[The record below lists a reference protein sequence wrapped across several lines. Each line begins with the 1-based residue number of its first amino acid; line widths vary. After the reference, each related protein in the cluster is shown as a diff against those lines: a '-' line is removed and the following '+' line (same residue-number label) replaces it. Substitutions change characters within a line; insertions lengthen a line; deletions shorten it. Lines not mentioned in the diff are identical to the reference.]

1 MKITKTTLQYSR
13 EPIHPL
19 GFKGGHLDE
28 LWQITAAVE
37 ADGTLCTSGY
47 GVQSVLWSD
56 SAVFH
61 AFGPERS
68 NALMFETTQYA
79 LRRLEGET
87 LVQPEHMLR
96 GIFDDTL
103 AYAKRITGHTE
114 LRATFV
120 LNALTP
126 VDWALWKLWHRKQGC
141 AFRELVRPITDFLV
155 PRQRELGNIPL
166 ISYATGKKE
175 IEALADEGRS
185 LFKIKIGCDPDGRND
200 ADEMLQWDIARLA
213 QIHAILSRYATED
226 TACGH
231 PAYYLDAN
239 GRYDTPDRLL
249 RFLDAADR
257 IGALERIV
265 LLEEPFPENALQC
278 VDRIPVPV
286 AGDESAHSEVDAVR
300 LIEEYGY
307 SAIALK
313 PIAKT
318 LSVSLAV
325 LEQARRRGVQ
335 CFCADL
341 TVNPKMVEMNKLFA
355 SHLPMIMG
363 MNIGVFESNGSQNYL
378 NWVQMQAQSGLTE
391 KSFTHMQRGRFIL
404 DEAYYRCEGNVWED

>member
-141 AFRELVRPITDFLV
+141 AFRELVRQIKDFLV
-155 PRQRELGNIPL
+155 PRQRELGNIPI

-175 IEALADEGRS
+175 IEALAD
-185 LFKIKIGCDPDGRND
+185 
-200 ADEMLQWDIARLA
+200 
-213 QIHAILSRYATED
+213 
-226 TACGH
+226 
-231 PAYYLDAN
+231 
-239 GRYDTPDRLL
+239 
-249 RFLDAADR
+249 
-257 IGALERIV
+257 
-265 LLEEPFPENALQC
+265 
-278 VDRIPVPV
+278 
-286 AGDESAHSEVDAVR
+286 
-300 LIEEYGY
+300 
-307 SAIALK
+307 
-313 PIAKT
+313 
-318 LSVSLAV
+318 
-325 LEQARRRGVQ
+325 
-335 CFCADL
+335 
-341 TVNPKMVEMNKLFA
+341 
-355 SHLPMIMG
+355 
-363 MNIGVFESNGSQNYL
+363 
-378 NWVQMQAQSGLTE
+378 
-391 KSFTHMQRGRFIL
+391 
-404 DEAYYRCEGNVWED
+404 